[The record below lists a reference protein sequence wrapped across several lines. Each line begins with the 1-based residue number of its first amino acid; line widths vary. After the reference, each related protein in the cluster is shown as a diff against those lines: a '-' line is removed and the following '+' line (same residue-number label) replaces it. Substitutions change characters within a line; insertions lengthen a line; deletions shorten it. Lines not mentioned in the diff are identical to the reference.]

1 LRWLSKPHSFNLKA
15 CISVQ
20 AFLSSAN
27 TIFTKLS
34 SSRHELQWQIVA
46 ILITPDEN
54 SVKITTK
61 VIAAKGESQILLIA
75 ARLVQRQHGQIS
87 SGVKER
93 IKHGSTAAGGG
104 CLLPRQWFVS

>member
-1 LRWLSKPHSFNLKA
+1 
-15 CISVQ
+15 VQ
-20 AFLSSAN
+20 AFLFSAN
-27 TIFTKLS
+27 RIFTIFSLPL
-34 SSRHELQWQIVA
+34 HELQWQIVA

-61 VIAAKGESQILLIA
+61 VIAAKGESQISLIA
-75 ARLVQRQHGQIS
+75 AGLVQRQHGQIS

-93 IKHGSTAAGGG
+93 IKHGPTAAGGG